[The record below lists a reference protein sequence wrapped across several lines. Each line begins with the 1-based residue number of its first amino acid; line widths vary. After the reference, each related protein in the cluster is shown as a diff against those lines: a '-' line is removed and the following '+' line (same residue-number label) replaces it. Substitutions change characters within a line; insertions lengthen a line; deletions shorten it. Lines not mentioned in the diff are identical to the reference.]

1 MTDTEVI
8 DLTAPS
14 SPILVDEDS
23 DGGPPSSSKPQPDA
37 TKDQKRKR
45 KKKKRPVVD
54 SAPEEGEVTSAPDNK
69 AVSVAGDEGPPLFFV
84 DLAPAPLSSASEPAP
99 KVGESS
105 KSAALEAASAQNEP
119 AKLLLPDHVSVL
131 SQGVGVPV
139 EVITRPD
146 EDSDDEAYIEYLDY
160 DDRKAPGMVRYFEE
174 EKEEPKQQKIVCKN
188 CGQEGDHRTYEC
200 PVQICLTCG
209 ARDEH
214 STRSCPISKTCYTC
228 GMKGHINKTCPQ
240 RFTIRGTQVNNYD
253 DCDRCGSSR
262 HHTNECPTLWR
273 LYHYVSDADRET
285 ILRVREE
292 KSVLG
297 VGNGGEGY
305 IATDEWCY
313 NCGES
318 GHLGDDCNSL
328 PHPPD
333 HPLEPSAFSS
343 YNIMSGPFFDAT
355 TSLSKGK
362 ARRPRDWETSDHVGD
377 GWGFNAPMNVG
388 KQGRKKDR
396 ARMEQVAKH
405 QEEEED
411 PDDWF
416 GNPRNARN
424 RGMTRDAQPPRNVRS
439 EIGNENKV
447 FTFGSM
453 GNDRNRR
460 FEIESS
466 VNASRGSR
474 YDKDRNDRYRGER
487 APDTFSIRGAAARD
501 SEYPNG
507 SSRERSRRNDHHR
520 SDRQERRDDHRPRYK
535 GGYAY

>member
-174 EKEEPKQQKIVCKN
+174 EKEEPKQQKI
-188 CGQEGDHRTYEC
+188 
-200 PVQICLTCG
+200 
-209 ARDEH
+209 
-214 STRSCPISKTCYTC
+214 
-228 GMKGHINKTCPQ
+228 TCPQ

-487 APDTFSIRGAAARD
+487 APDTFKSGLGGTTTTVLTVKSVETITVPGT
-501 SEYPNG
+501 
-507 SSRERSRRNDHHR
+507 
-520 SDRQERRDDHRPRYK
+520 K
-535 GGYAY
+535 GGMPTNLY